1 MLKELSVYTVKQVL
15 TKYAY
20 DASKVLIY
28 KQNDQGIKNLVSADS
43 YIGTLTDDFYADNIV
58 LAFGYDPANKTF
70 ELYIK

>member
-1 MLKELSVYTVKQVL
+1 MLKELVVYTVKQVL

-20 DASKVLIY
+20 DADRVLIY

-43 YIGTLTDDFYADNIV
+43 YISTLNDEFFADSIV
-58 LAFGYDPANKTF
+58 LAFGYDQNNKIF